1 MRLVTDCGLD
11 AHVIEIE
18 ALGPER
24 SDGGER
30 FRVSTVR
37 YNPAPPG
44 AVTGK
49 ATFGSFVSSM
59 LHARDGGRGIHLC

>member
-1 MRLVTDCGLD
+1 MADCRLD

-24 SDGGER
+24 ADGGER
-30 FRVSTVR
+30 FRVSTER

-59 LHARDGGRGIHLC
+59 LGARGGGRGVHLC